1 MDPNVMY
8 DFLSCILSVLLFA
21 AAFFCFKK
29 HMNTKRKRYIGEIRH
44 GGVVKLFSV
53 LKDAILP

>member
-1 MDPNVMY
+1 MY

-53 LKDAILP
+53 LKDAIPP